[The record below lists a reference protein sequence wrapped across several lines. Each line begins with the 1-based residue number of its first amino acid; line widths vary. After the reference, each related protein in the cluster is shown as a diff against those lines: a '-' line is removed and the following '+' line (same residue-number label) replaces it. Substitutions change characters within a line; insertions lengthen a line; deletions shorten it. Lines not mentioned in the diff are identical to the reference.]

1 MTTHLKLSVEKQTLL
16 DALINIGVIK
26 WGEFTLRSGEISPIY
41 IDCRAIISYPT
52 LLSNVAKALWDKVKH
67 LKPSLL
73 CGVPYTALPMATA
86 ISLEQNV
93 PMLMCRKE
101 VKSYGTKKQI
111 EGVFKF
117 GQDCLIVE
125 DVVTAGGSVLQVAEL
140 LKDQGLQVK
149 DIVVL
154 VDRQQGGKQA
164 LMAAG
169 YQLHSIYT
177 LDEIIKPPI

>member
-1 MTTHLKLSVEKQTLL
+1 MTIPPKLSVEKQTLL
-16 DALINIGVIK
+16 DALINIGGIK
-26 WGEFTLRSGEISPIY
+26 WGEFTLRSGEVSPIY
-41 IDCRAIISYPT
+41 IDCRAIISYPP
-52 LLSNVAKALWDKVKH
+52 LLRNIAKVLWDKVKH

-86 ISLEQNV
+86 ISLEQDI

-101 VKSYGTKKQI
+101 AKEYGTKKQI
-111 EGVFKF
+111 EGVYKS
-117 GQDCLIVE
+117 GQDCLIIE
-125 DVVTAGGSVLQVAEL
+125 DVVTTGGSVLQIAEL
-140 LKDQGLQVK
+140 LKNQGLQVK

-154 VDRQQGGKQA
+154 VDRQQGGGEA

-177 LDEIIKPPI
+177 LDEIIKPL